1 MASKDTKTRIKEIG
15 LKLFQE
21 RGFENVT
28 INEICEQSGV
38 NKHTFYYYFKSKDEL
53 LKDYYEV
60 PYDLSTEYF
69 VQMLNAKNH
78 VEQLWLSYKPFLD
91 RISESG
97 TEISRQLFI
106 KNINHDVGTFR
117 GGRRRNEHMK
127 MQAGIIEKGQAA
139 GEIRNS
145 SDPKTLCMI
154 IHQTFVSTLF
164 MWCMHNGTFDLPLYV
179 RSSVE
184 AMLDVKPELRAHPK
198 LSLMDIWARDEA
210 QMERDGECSGKCG
223 ADELRQMKR
232 RMGGK
237 TEAGRRPSG
246 KE

>member
-1 MASKDTKTRIKEIG
+1 MAGKDTKTRIKEIG

-21 RGFENVT
+21 LGFENVT

-53 LKDYYEV
+53 LKDYYEL
-60 PYDLSTEYF
+60 PYDIGTKYF
-69 VQMLNAKNH
+69 VQMLNAENY

-117 GGRRRNEHMK
+117 GGHRRSEHMK

-145 SDPKTLCMI
+145 SDPQTLCMM

-164 MWCMHNGTFDLPLYV
+164 MWCIHNGTFDLPLYI

-184 AMLDVKPELRAHPK
+184 AMLDVKPELRAHPG
-198 LSLMDIWARDEA
+198 LSLTDIWCRDEGQA
-210 QMERDGECSGKCG
+210 ERNERRPAGSGRT
-223 ADELRQMKR
+223 AHEA
-232 RMGGK
+232 
-237 TEAGRRPSG
+237 AGRERRG
-246 KE
+246 TR

>member
-1 MASKDTKTRIKEIG
+1 MAGKDTKTRIKEIG

-28 INEICEQSGV
+28 INEICEQSSV